1 MAAKKKNK
9 NKDVPTKKAAKLTEL
24 ESHDYISIKFWRKNL
39 LPAFI
44 VCISALALYFS
55 TISFDY
61 VLDDKIVYTQN
72 NFVKKGFQ
80 GTWDIL
86 SKESFVGYFGEQK
99 KLVAGGRYRPL
110 SIVSFA
116 WEYGIFG
123 KRHNID
129 FSDPTSVSKIKRYSH
144 FFNALFYALSCLLLY
159 RVLSFMFYEN
169 EKNNPWYFSIAFFA
183 AMLFV
188 VHPLHTEVVA
198 NVKGRDEIMALIG
211 ALGAIYFAYKY
222 LIKGSIVGLVL
233 SGVCFFLGAL
243 SKENTLM
250 FVALIPATFWYFT
263 KADLKQIF
271 IASSPAF
278 LAAFIFLVVRF
289 QVVGFGF
296 GKEVTELMNN
306 PFYGMNGGE
315 KSATIFY
322 TLGVYLKL
330 LFIPHPLTH
339 DYYPYHIPKSTWTN
353 VIPLFSLLGHI
364 LLLAIAFMGI
374 KKRAVVSYCIFFYLI
389 TLFITSNILF
399 PIGTFM
405 NERFIYM
412 SSLGFCIF
420 AAWFIQDFLKKKLG
434 NKSSV
439 IATAITSLLVLVFA
453 VKTITRIPDWKNRMT
468 LNKAAIKVSPNS
480 ARANLF
486 MCTALFELE
495 YQKTDDVGQKKEL
508 LTRMTNYINKAI
520 EIYPNYG
527 SALTMQAGV
536 ITERYRYDRDLDL
549 LLTDF
554 TRILKKKPNESHIY
568 RYCEFLNKRATTE
581 STSKLINFYY
591 NIGTY
596 FVDKRN
602 SKDYARKYFNLGLQ
616 IAPSNPQLKQAL
628 QRVSQ

>member
-1 MAAKKKNK
+1 MAAQKKNK
-9 NKDVPTKKAAKLTEL
+9 NKEVHTKKAAKLTKTA
-24 ESHDYISIKFWRKNL
+24 SHDYISSNFWRKNWI
-39 LPAFI
+39 PALI
-44 VCISALALYFS
+44 VFATALALYFS

-61 VLDDKIVYTQN
+61 VLDDKIVYTKN

-99 KLVAGGRYRPL
+99 ELVAGGRYRPL

-116 WEYGIFG
+116 WEYGLFG
-123 KRHNID
+123 KHKNID
-129 FSDPTSVSKIKRYSH
+129 FSDPVSVNKIKKYSH
-144 FFNALFYALSCLLLY
+144 FFNALFYAFSCLLLY
-159 RVLSFMFYEN
+159 RVLCFMFYED
-169 EKNNPWYFSIAFFA
+169 EKNKKWFLSIAFIA
-183 AMLFV
+183 AMFFV

-198 NVKGRDEIMALIG
+198 NVKGRDEILALMG
-211 ALGAIYFAYKY
+211 ALSAIYFAYRY
-222 LIKGSIVGLVL
+222 LIKGSIFALVL
-233 SGVCFFLGAL
+233 SGICFFLGAL

-263 KADLKQIF
+263 KADLKKIF
-271 IASSPAF
+271 IASLPAF
-278 LAAFIFLVVRF
+278 IAAFAFLIVRF

-296 GKEVTELMNN
+296 GKEVVELMNN
-306 PFYGMNGGE
+306 PFAGMNAGE

-330 LFIPHPLTH
+330 LFFPHPLTH
-339 DYYPYHIPKSTWTN
+339 DYYPYHIPKSTWSN
-353 VIPLFSLLGHI
+353 IIPLVSLLAHVI
-364 LLLAIAFMGI
+364 LIGIAFLGI
-374 KKRAVVSYCIFFYLI
+374 KKKSVISYCIFLYLI

-420 AAWFIQDFLKKKLG
+420 AAWFLNGYLQNKIGDKGQIIALG
-434 NKSSV
+434 LSGIL
-439 IATAITSLLVLVFA
+439 IAAFAI
-453 VKTITRIPDWKNRMT
+453 KTIIRVPDWKSRMS
-468 LNKAAIKVSPNS
+468 LNKAAIQVSPNS

-495 YQKTDDVGQKKEL
+495 YQKTDDVALKKDL
-508 LTRMTNYINKAI
+508 LSKMTFYIDKALH
-520 EIYPNYG
+520 IYPEYG

-549 LLTDF
+549 LLADF
-554 TRILKKKPNESHIY
+554 TRILKKKGNESHIY
-568 RYCEFLNKRATTE
+568 RYCEYLNKRATDT

-596 FVDKRN
+596 FADSRN
-602 SKDYARKYFNLGLQ
+602 AKVLAKKYFSLGLQ
-616 IAPSNPQLKQAL
+616 VAPSNPQLKQAL
-628 QRVSQ
+628 QRVAN

>member
-9 NKDVPTKKAAKLTEL
+9 NKVEHTKKAAKLTKIV
-24 ESHDYISIKFWRKNL
+24 SHDYIFTKFWQKNII
-39 LPAFI
+39 PAILVF
-44 VCISALALYFS
+44 VSALALYFS

-116 WEYGIFG
+116 WEYGLFG
-123 KRHNID
+123 KSKNID
-129 FSDPTSVSKIKRYSH
+129 FSDPASVDQIKKYSH
-144 FFNALFYALSCLLLY
+144 FFNALFYALSCLLFY

-169 EKNNPWYFSIAFFA
+169 EKDSPWYFSIAFFA

-198 NVKGRDEIMALIG
+198 NVKGRDEIMALMG
-211 ALGAIYFAYKY
+211 ALGAIYFAYRY
-222 LIKGSIVGLVL
+222 LIKRRILALVL
-233 SGVCFFLGAL
+233 SGLCFFLGAL

-278 LAAFIFLVVRF
+278 LAAFVFLIVRF

-306 PFYGMNGGE
+306 PFYGMSGGE

-330 LFIPHPLTH
+330 LFFPSPLTH

-353 VIPLFSLLGHI
+353 LIPLLSLVAHI
-364 LLLAIAFMGI
+364 FLLAVAFIGI
-374 KKRAVVSYCIFFYLI
+374 KKRSVVSYCIFLYLI

-412 SSLGFCIF
+412 SSMGYCIF
-420 AAWFIQDFLKKKLG
+420 AAWFILGFLKNKFG
-434 NKSSV
+434 NKSSLISTG
-439 IATAITSLLVLVFA
+439 IASVLILAFA
-453 VKTITRIPDWKNRMT
+453 VKTITRIPDWKNRMS
-468 LNKAAIKVSPNS
+468 LNRAAIKVSPNS

-495 YQKTDDVGQKKEL
+495 YQQTDDVGQKKEL
-508 LTRMTNYINKAI
+508 LDKMTIYINKAL

-554 TRILKKKPNESHIY
+554 TRILKKKPNESHVY
-568 RYCEFLNKRATTE
+568 RYCEFLNKRVTSE

-591 NIGTY
+591 YIGTY
-596 FVDKRN
+596 FLDKRN
-602 SKDYARKYFNLGLQ
+602 AKDYARKYFDLGLQ
-616 IAPSNPQLKQAL
+616 ISPSNPQLNQAL
-628 QRVSQ
+628 QRTNQ